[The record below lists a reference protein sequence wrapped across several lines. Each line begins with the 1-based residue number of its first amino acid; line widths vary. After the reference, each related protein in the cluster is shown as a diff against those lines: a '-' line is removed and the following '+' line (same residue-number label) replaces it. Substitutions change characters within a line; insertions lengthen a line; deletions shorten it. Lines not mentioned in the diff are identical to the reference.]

1 MPGAPDVPNTPD
13 VIARLDR
20 LEARLEEVT
29 MVQDVVLRLLSTTR
43 PLARVLELFG
53 ATETQEQSFF
63 HLLDG
68 MVIRARGPA
77 ADRPSLGYYEL
88 RLAEIFPERR
98 NDHEFV
104 QLLIDTLKVERL
116 AYRELY
122 AHMIEQGWP
131 AWS

>member
-1 MPGAPDVPNTPD
+1 MPDGPDTM
-13 VIARLDR
+13 ARLAQ
-20 LEARLEEVT
+20 LESRMDELA
-29 MVQDVVLRLLSTTR
+29 MVQDLVLRLISTTR
-43 PLARVLELFG
+43 PLSRVLEQFG

-63 HLLDG
+63 RLLDG
-68 MVIRARGPA
+68 MAERARGPA
-77 ADRPSLGYYEL
+77 ADRPSFGYFQL

-98 NDHEFV
+98 DDREFV

-131 AWS
+131 SWP

>member
-1 MPGAPDVPNTPD
+1 MPGDPDVPNTPD

-43 PLARVLELFG
+43 PLARVLEQFG
-53 ATETQEQSFF
+53 ATETQEQAFF

-68 MVIRARGPA
+68 MAQRARGPV
-77 ADRPSLGYYEL
+77 ADRPSFGYFEM
-88 RLAEIFPERR
+88 RVTEVFPERR
-98 NDHEFV
+98 GDHEFI

-131 AWS
+131 SWP

>member
-1 MPGAPDVPNTPD
+1 MPDAPDVM
-13 VIARLDR
+13 ARL
-20 LEARLEEVT
+20 ARLESRLDEVT
-29 MVQDVVLRLLSTTR
+29 MVQDVVLRLISTTR
-43 PLARVLELFG
+43 PLARVLEQFG

-68 MVIRARGPA
+68 MATRARGPA
-77 ADRPSLGYYEL
+77 ADRPSFGYFEL

-98 NDHEFV
+98 NDHEFI